1 MGVSALRA
9 ELGLMQS
16 ISSRYRIYS
25 DLLLIFAWFAIV
37 KTSRMAEI
45 LSLRRSRLF
54 IGITTMSLVF
64 CIVMDGIGARY
75 LRRRNQELEHGMA
88 LFERSG
94 GLQSPI
100 YSQDSEVRGYVRF
113 DEHARQ
119 VLLESEKA
127 GTYQPPPH

>member
-1 MGVSALRA
+1 
-9 ELGLMQS
+9 
-16 ISSRYRIYS
+16 
-25 DLLLIFAWFAIV
+25 
-37 KTSRMAEI
+37 
-45 LSLRRSRLF
+45 
-54 IGITTMSLVF
+54 
-64 CIVMDGIGARY
+64 MDGIGERY

-100 YSQDSEVRGYVRF
+100 YSQDSEVRGYVGF

-127 GTYQPPPH
+127 GTYQPPPY